1 MHVLRLLPLSYY
13 ILQYYTVYIMSTN
26 TEEAPTSTNTLLE
39 IGDTCL
45 VKWRDGV
52 QQLEATIIETRTKKK
67 RKCTGEE
74 ETEYYVHYKNHD
86 RRLDEWIP
94 ISSFVMESL
103 KKAPK
108 PSTEESSSRP
118 RRTTVETSRTSP
130 NTAVDPTLAALEQEH
145 EETTKVKNISKIYI
159 G

>member
-1 MHVLRLLPLSYY
+1 M
-13 ILQYYTVYIMSTN
+13 
-26 TEEAPTSTNTLLE
+26 
-39 IGDTCL
+39 
-45 VKWRDGV
+45 KWRDGV
-52 QQLEATIIETRTKKK
+52 QQLEATIIETRIEEKAQILLEKKK
-67 RKCTGEE
+67 RNIMFITKITIVVWMNGFP
-74 ETEYYVHYKNHD
+74 
-86 RRLDEWIP
+86 L
-94 ISSFVMESL
+94 SSFVMESL

-118 RRTTVETSRTSP
+118 RRNVLWKRVESSP